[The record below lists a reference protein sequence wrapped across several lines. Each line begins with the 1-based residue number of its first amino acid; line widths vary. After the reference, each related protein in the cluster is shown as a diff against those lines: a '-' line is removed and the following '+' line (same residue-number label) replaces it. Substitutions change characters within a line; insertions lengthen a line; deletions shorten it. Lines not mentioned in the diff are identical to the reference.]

1 MLFESVLLE
10 AKDAYDKPQDNNN
23 NKDKTNSEDKKIL
36 NNYLTHKIEEQEFI
50 ETLMNILD
58 EME

>member
-1 MLFESVLLE
+1 MINPRTTN
-10 AKDAYDKPQDNNN
+10 KKIKPKDKP
-23 NKDKTNSEDKKIL
+23 NSGDKKIL